1 MGMTTAILEKR
12 VAKLEAEIRQI
23 KSILPPVSRTTLD
36 TKSAAF
42 KKLPRGVQAG
52 LRDIAAG
59 RVSGPFD
66 TVDELMAHLEKR

>member
-1 MGMTTAILEKR
+1 MTNSVLAKR

-23 KSILPPVSRTTLD
+23 KIVLPRLSRANQPLD
-36 TKSAAF
+36 TKSASF

-66 TVDELMAHLEKR
+66 TVEALIADLES